1 MGLDSNG
8 TKFLLFALRNGVSFS
23 KTAMIGRQELQLT
36 AANLRA
42 NLKSFGFGLTAGETE
57 KLIADSDE
65 YAEGFLKLLGADE
78 IVSFDA
84 SRYENASVVHD
95 FNHSIPDKYKN
106 QFSVV
111 LDGGTLEHIFNFP
124 IAIKNCMDMVAE
136 GGHFLG
142 ITPANNQLGHG
153 FYQFSPELYFRV
165 FSEQNGFEIKN
176 IMIFEETAGSQW
188 YEVADPDVVRER
200 VTLINGQSS
209 MLLIIARKI
218 KAVEVFETA
227 PQQSDYVAVWRG
239 DADISSINNPQM
251 VSTNGFRKAAR
262 LPLSAVRRL
271 MLHLDRRFGML
282 NRRPK
287 HFKKIDLP

>member
-1 MGLDSNG
+1 MGLDANG
-8 TKFLLFALRNGVSFS
+8 TKFLMFARQRGVSFS
-23 KTAMIGRQELQLT
+23 KTAMIGRQSLLLSPAKLST
-36 AANLRA
+36 NLR
-42 NLKSFGFGLTAGETE
+42 SFGFESTAGQAK
-57 KLIADSDE
+57 KLIQDSNE
-65 YAEGFLKLLGADE
+65 YSEGFLKLLGADE

-84 SRYENASVVHD
+84 SAYENASVVHD
-95 FNHSIPDKYKN
+95 FNHPIPDKYKD

-124 IAIKNCMDMVAE
+124 AAIKNCMDMVAE

-165 FSEQNGFEIKN
+165 FSEQNGFKLQNLI
-176 IMIFEETAGSQW
+176 IFEETSGSAW
-188 YEVADPDVVRER
+188 YEVADPDVVHER
-200 VTLINGQSS
+200 VTLRNNESS
-209 MLLIIARKI
+209 MLLIIAKKI
-218 KAVEVFETA
+218 RSVAVFET

-239 DADISSINNPQM
+239 ETDIASIHGLNQAGP
-251 VSTNGFRKAAR
+251 TALGKAAR
-262 LPLSAVRRL
+262 LPLAVLRRL
-271 MLHLDRRFGML
+271 RVRLSRHFGML

>member
-1 MGLDSNG
+1 MGLDANG
-8 TKFLLFALRNGVSFS
+8 TKFLMFARQRGVSFS
-23 KTAMIGRQELQLT
+23 KTAMIGRQSLLLSPAKLST
-36 AANLRA
+36 NLR
-42 NLKSFGFGLTAGETE
+42 SFGFESTAGQAK
-57 KLIADSDE
+57 KLIQDSNE
-65 YAEGFLKLLGADE
+65 YSEGFLKLLGADE

-84 SRYENASVVHD
+84 SAYENASVVHD
-95 FNHSIPDKYKN
+95 FNHPIPDKYKA

-124 IAIKNCMDMVAE
+124 AAIKNCMDMVAE

-165 FSEQNGFEIKN
+165 FSEQNGFKLQNLI
-176 IMIFEETAGSQW
+176 IFEETSGSAW
-188 YEVADPDVVRER
+188 YEVADPDVVHER
-200 VTLINGQSS
+200 VTLRNNESS
-209 MLLIIARKI
+209 MLLIIAKKI
-218 KAVEVFETA
+218 RSLTVFET

-239 DADISSINNPQM
+239 ENDIASIHGLNQAGP
-251 VSTNGFRKAAR
+251 TALGKAAR
-262 LPLSAVRRL
+262 LPLSVLRRL
-271 MLHLDRRFGML
+271 RLRLSRHFGML